1 MECRYAL
8 RSFGIDIEEL
18 EDEPTNLSNTVKKL
32 IQRCQAFDTLCRQK
46 QNGRLLPRPNDV
58 LLGRGRPFQLYSG
71 NLALTATI
79 DRYRAE
85 YTSSKKM
92 HKKAITAHV
101 VNIIL
106 VSGGCFLKKANN
118 DKGIDWKEVDFE
130 TARLKVSHSF
140 RTISKWHPENDD
152 EGNENRGGGQ
162 RRGSEDESIEF
173 IPYIAV
179 DEITS
184 TALMVEP
191 TSSCANG
198 VNDTCCKKR
207 RMEQSF

>member
-8 RSFGIDIEEL
+8 RSYGIDIEGL
-18 EDEPTNLSNTVKKL
+18 EDEPNSLSNAAKKL
-32 IQRCQAFDTLCRQK
+32 IQRCQAFDTLCKQK

-79 DRYRAE
+79 DRYRSE

-92 HKKAITAHV
+92 HKKAITAQV
-101 VNIIL
+101 VNNIL
-106 VSGGCFLKKANN
+106 LSGGCFLKKANN
-118 DKGIDWKEVDFE
+118 ENGIDWEEVDFE

-140 RTISKWHPENDD
+140 RTMSKWHPENDD
-152 EGNENRGGGQ
+152 EGNENRGDGQ
-162 RRGSEDESIEF
+162 RRGSEDESIEST
-173 IPYIAV
+173 PYITA
-179 DEITS
+179 DEIFS
-184 TALMVEP
+184 TTLTVEP

-198 VNDTCCKKR
+198 VNDTCFKKR
-207 RMEQSF
+207 RKGQNF